1 MMQYKNTKKN
11 LTEFQSAV
19 VEVYRQ
25 QLAKYLP
32 GVDILDAFAT
42 DGIIQ
47 VRLNDA
53 AMRDFATGKRV
64 VRLAIKVEDQ
74 FNVTLLPHVIP
85 HEN

>member
-1 MMQYKNTKKN
+1 MHEQKTRAN
-11 LTEFQSAV
+11 LTALQSAV
-19 VEVYRQ
+19 VEAYRQ
-25 QLAKYLP
+25 QLAKNLP
-32 GVDILDAFAT
+32 GVEILNAFAT

-53 AMRDFATGKRV
+53 SMRDYSTVSRV
-64 VRLAIKVEDQ
+64 VKLSIKVSDQ